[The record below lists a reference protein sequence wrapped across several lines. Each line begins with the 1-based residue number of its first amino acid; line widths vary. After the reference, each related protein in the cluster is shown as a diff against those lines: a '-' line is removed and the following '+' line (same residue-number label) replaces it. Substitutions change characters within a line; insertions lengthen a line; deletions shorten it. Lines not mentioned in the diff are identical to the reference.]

1 MNLVSLLS
9 GPPHT
14 YGAQH
19 TSSTCATPTT
29 GTYDPSYSCHAT
41 LPSGPPRTSGAHH
54 TSSTCAT
61 PTTGMCRQSTTHT
74 SDRSCSCRAT

>member
-29 GTYDPSYSCHAT
+29 G
-41 LPSGPPRTSGAHH
+41 
-54 TSSTCAT
+54 
-61 PTTGMCRQSTTHT
+61 MCRQSMTHT
-74 SDRSCSCRAT
+74 CDRPCSCRAT